1 MPQRRG
7 NGLEQARESRAD
19 QADEGRVSSLG
30 ENMDELD
37 RRILQTLQEDGRT
50 PFTEIARQVS
60 VSETTVRARYQGLV
74 ERGIVRTVAIVDP
87 YALGFQAPA
96 MLMITAEP
104 AAVDEVARAI
114 SALPEV
120 SYLVMTLGASD
131 LIAEVFCR
139 DLPHLTRLI
148 TQKIY
153 GIPGVRSAEALM
165 IARSYKLSFR
175 WSPEAETK

>member
-1 MPQRRG
+1 M
-7 NGLEQARESRAD
+7 
-19 QADEGRVSSLG
+19 SSLG

-50 PFTEIARQVS
+50 PFTEIARQVN

-96 MLMITAEP
+96 ILAISAEP

-114 SALPEV
+114 SELPEV

-148 TQKIY
+148 TQEIY
-153 GIPGVRSAEALM
+153 GIPGVRSTEALM

-175 WSPEAETK
+175 WSPEAERK

>member
-1 MPQRRG
+1 
-7 NGLEQARESRAD
+7 
-19 QADEGRVSSLG
+19 
-30 ENMDELD
+30 MDELD
-37 RRILQTLQEDGRT
+37 RRILRTLQADGRT
-50 PFTEIARQVS
+50 PFAEIARQVS

-96 MLMITAEP
+96 ILVLSVEP
-104 AAVDEVARAI
+104 AAVDEVARTI
-114 SALPEV
+114 ERLPEV

-148 TQKIY
+148 TQQVRC
-153 GIPGVRSAEALM
+153 IPGVRSVEVSM
-165 IARSYKLSFR
+165 IARSHKLSFR
-175 WSPEAETK
+175 WAPEGG

>member
-1 MPQRRG
+1 MSSP
-7 NGLEQARESRAD
+7 NES
-19 QADEGRVSSLG
+19 
-30 ENMDELD
+30 MDELD
-37 RRILQTLQEDGRT
+37 RRILQTLQADGRT
-50 PFTEIARQVS
+50 PFAEVARQVS

-96 MLMITAEP
+96 ILVLSVEP

-114 SALPEV
+114 ERLPEV

-148 TQKIY
+148 TQQVHC
-153 GIPGVRSAEALM
+153 IPGVRSVEVLM
-165 IARSYKLSFR
+165 IARSHKLSFR
-175 WSPEAETK
+175 WAPEGG